1 MLKEMGQTV
10 PKEFDFVREARLQ
23 AALQARLAPVGRA
36 ARVVIPTPRLDLT
49 SRTVLVM
56 QRLHGVSVAA
66 VVRDAVAA
74 RAAGGGD
81 GGAGSAAASATL
93 AAARSGVEALLAA
106 YGHMIFV
113 GGLMHADPHPGNLLV
128 LTDAVGLPT
137 GDLGL
142 LDFGQVKA
150 LSADRRRL
158 LASLII
164 AIDDGDPDG
173 VAAGLA
179 AMGLCPAPGEAG
191 APDPLLAAVLAAVVF
206 DTAPLPAA
214 AVNPLDETGK
224 SVLKVGEGGGGGEAA
239 GAAATGRGGPPPP
252 PPPPPP
258 RPPPP
263 GRPPPPPPRAPPAA
277 RVPGGGGGGAPWRA
291 GRRRGD
297 GHPPTPPSSSAPDGA
312 PRRFPVR
319 PVPDR
324 AHDHAAARADARARG
339 HRVVRVAVA
348 AARGGRPAGVAR
360 GGGGQGGGQQSV
372 GQRGRPRGR
381 GRVRGGAGRG
391 EGGG

>member
-128 LTDAVGLPT
+128 LTDADGLPT

-239 GAAATGRGGPPPP
+239 GAAATATRRPHPPPP
-252 PPPPPP
+252 PQMVPLADFPSDLFQI
-258 RPPPP
+258 
-263 GRPPPPPPRAPPAA
+263 GRTIMLL
-277 RVPGGGGGGAPWRA
+277 
-291 GRRRGD
+291 RGLTHAL
-297 GHPPTPPSSSAPDGA
+297 GVTASSASLW
-312 PRRFPVR
+312 R
-319 PVPDR
+319 P
-324 AHDHAAARADARARG
+324 HAEAALRESP
-339 HRVVRVAVA
+339 AVA
-348 AARGGRPAGVAR
+348 AAKAAVNKALDNGDDHVDEDA
-360 GGGGQGGGQQSV
+360 
-372 GQRGRPRGR
+372 
-381 GRVRGGAGRG
+381 
-391 EGGG
+391 